1 MAYSQKL
8 VLMVHSK
15 RLHGQIWLAVLKSQ
29 KISVISEAPE
39 INLYENINQ
48 LQEAGLDLPD
58 ALLIDVGL
66 RNFNPFAFCR
76 WCRDTC
82 PDVKVILVN
91 PSQQEISSSER
102 QWAMMQG
109 AADLLPG
116 FDIDNLVSTVAD
128 GVKRVLKALDG
139 QPLDNGALISVLLA
153 MKRELDIRRG
163 MGPDGLRQA
172 SSDRSQLN
180 GKSPASPVPSV
191 HDASNG
197 ALLRPDAAI
206 EKNGNKSKEGRS
218 LVRRFMDG
226 VQLSNLPE
234 RLSNGAKPS
243 PSVPAQQ
250 SQTETPPPQP
260 DPLPDVDDLP
270 PDDEPPPVRKYR
282 GKSY

>member
-39 INLYENINQ
+39 IN
-48 LQEAGLDLPD
+48 
-58 ALLIDVGL
+58 
-66 RNFNPFAFCR
+66 PFAFCR

-91 PSQQEISSSER
+91 SSQQDISSSER

-153 MKRELDIRRG
+153 MKRELDIRRS

-172 SSDRSQLN
+172 ASDRPQLN

-191 HDASNG
+191 YEASNG
-197 ALLRPDAAI
+197 ALLGSEVAI
-206 EKNGNKSKEGRS
+206 AKNGDKGKDGRS

-234 RLSNGAKPS
+234 KLSNGSKPTPPVS
-243 PSVPAQQ
+243 AQQ
-250 SQTETPPPQP
+250 SQKEILPPQP
-260 DPLPDVDDLP
+260 NPVSDVDELP